1 MSLWLR
7 ATALLAGVLAG
18 VYLTAAFLI
27 DGDSPLQLAVLLL
40 ATLTIL
46 ATAFFLWIHRPLRA
60 MVERSHRR
68 LGGDER
74 GARVHRDEIRELGHL
89 MDNLIAAFTATGGRT
104 STAQGIREDLERMR
118 ALNRQLM
125 DVATL
130 GKEIAAAL
138 PYRET
143 VERVLS
149 RSKGFLRAD
158 YAALVLLDAETRAF
172 TLEGAQGVMSPTQSA
187 DCCAFTADCP
197 VRQAIAGSRLT
208 RVSGHACTLFPHTM
222 KHLLVIPVSVENVGE
237 MALIAASTGGERLG
251 ALTDDV
257 LEALRSHI
265 QTALTNAHKYDAIRR
280 QVVTDHLTRLY
291 NRRYFI
297 NRAGE
302 EIARSLRHQ
311 SPLSVL
317 MIDIDHFKDFNDKYG
332 HATGDRVLQTVARA
346 LQVALRTSDI
356 CARYGGEEFAVLLP
370 STPGESACFVAER
383 VRRTLSDTR
392 YTGLGLPADVN
403 VTISVGVA
411 TCPRDATRLESLIEL
426 ADKALYRAKAGGRNQ
441 VALYGAA
448 EAGPVRS

>member
-74 GARVHRDEIRELGHL
+74 DARVHRDEIRELGHL

-197 VRQAIAGSRLT
+197 VRQAIAGGHLT

-448 EAGPVRS
+448 EAGHVCG